1 MTLNIPQRRDPIA
14 RFGLFGLI
22 AAVIWVAI
30 ASATQPTPTAAQS
43 EIILM
48 ATATP
53 ALPTPV
59 QEQPALALVAPT
71 PEPQGWLDQAL
82 GDVSAAADQLA
93 DNQAALLAQEQAAAQ
108 AAAQAEAERLA
119 AEQAARDQYLANVGA
134 QAAHSPRGD
143 VSEPPPSQTGPIQYS
158 DNNGTPYIVAPAAPA
173 AEPPAAPAIAV
184 AVPVISQ
191 EQAAVIGARESNGC
205 PDGQVFFPRTGCHAP
220 GSGGPQPGAIGEG
233 K

>member
-53 ALPTPV
+53 LLPTPA
-59 QEQPALALVAPT
+59 QDTPALAVAVPT
-71 PEPQGWLDQAL
+71 PQGWLDQAL
-82 GDVSAAADQLA
+82 GHVGVAADQMA

-173 AEPPAAPAIAV
+173 EQPPAAPAIAV
-184 AVPVISQ
+184 AVPAISQ

-205 PDGQVFFPRTGCHAP
+205 PDGQVFYPRTGCHTP